1 MLEATKA
8 SLPEDLKL
16 QVHVKGRNE
25 DGAAQMAAL
34 LAALKES
41 SGATPAVG
49 WLPKEKPEGD
59 LMTRWARRGENVTM
73 ATECNNLQAAWLGW
87 PGYVGVSETSL
98 FASVPDAWSAMVQVG
113 GRFGRQRGGAS
124 GCGPGAGGPAGHQG

>member
-59 LMTRWARRGENVTM
+59 LMTRWGTPRRESYEGDGV
-73 ATECNNLQAAWLGW
+73 QYLGW
-87 PGYVGVSETSL
+87 REQHVGVSNMSL
-98 FASVPDAWSAMVQVG
+98 FAYVPDAWSAMLQVG
-113 GRFGRQRGGAS
+113 GRFGRQRGGAG

>member
-59 LMTRWARRGENVTM
+59 LMTRWGTPRREILRRPRSAISCKQHGV
-73 ATECNNLQAAWLGW
+73 
-87 PGYVGVSETSL
+87 VGMSNMLE
-98 FASVPDAWSAMVQVG
+98 
-113 GRFGRQRGGAS
+113 
-124 GCGPGAGGPAGHQG
+124 